1 MTELSCKNCNAPLD
15 MAEAKNGVIA
25 CSFCGS
31 VFTLPKSG
39 QTDEVKR
46 LIDAGKTALDV
57 CRFDDA
63 FASYSKA
70 VELDGSEP

>member
-1 MTELSCKNCNAPLD
+1 MTENVCKNCNAPLD

-31 VFTLPKSG
+31 VFTLPKADAS
-39 QTDEVKR
+39 DKVRKH
-46 LIDAGKTALDV
+46 LDAGETALDQ

-63 FASYSKA
+63 FASYGKA
-70 VELDGSEP
+70 I